1 MLFEL
6 LEILRSGGAHTLTG
20 IARRLDVSEALV
32 QSMIDELVRLGY
44 LRLAAQVC
52 PGSCEAC
59 PMASC
64 CANGAAGRLWT
75 LTGAEHRARQSQDR

>member
-1 MLFEL
+1 VLFKL
-6 LEILRSGGAHTLTG
+6 LDILRSGGAHTLKE
-20 IARRLDVSEALV
+20 IARRLDVSETLA

-44 LRLAAQVC
+44 LKLAAQVC
-52 PGSCEAC
+52 PGNCKAC